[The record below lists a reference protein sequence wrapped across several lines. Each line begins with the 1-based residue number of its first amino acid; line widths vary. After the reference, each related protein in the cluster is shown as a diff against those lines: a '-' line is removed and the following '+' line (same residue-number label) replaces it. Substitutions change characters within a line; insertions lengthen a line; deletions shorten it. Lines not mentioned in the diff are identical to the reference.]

1 MKCLTVRQPW
11 AWLIIEGSK
20 DIENRSWATKY
31 RGPLLIHAGQHIDK
45 EDAEYYKQ
53 ESAELGLSWPDPL
66 PTGCIIGMV
75 DLVDVVTEHE
85 SQWFDGPYGWVL
97 ANPRYYVE
105 PLPYKGRLGLY
116 DVPDELL
123 GED

>member
-1 MKCLTVRQPW
+1 MKCLTIQQPW

-20 DIENRSWATKY
+20 DIENRTWATKH
-31 RGPLLIHAGQHIDK
+31 RGPLLIHAGQRIEK
-45 EDAEYYKQ
+45 EAAEYYKQ
-53 ESAELGLSWPDPL
+53 ESVELGLDWPDPL

-75 DLVDVVTEHE
+75 DLIDVVTEHE
-85 SQWFDGPYGWVL
+85 SQWFNGPYGWVL
-97 ANPRYYVE
+97 ANPRAAIE

-123 GED
+123 EED